1 MTVADVLTLALDF
14 AYLGVLVIAVSE
26 YRRRREPVGLAVV
39 AVFAA
44 VFVLFAFSGVGRILP
59 QLAVVTGVSAFAG
72 FLALPVLTLNLV
84 RHFQTVPDWLMRSSV
99 GLAILLGLG
108 TIVVVLG
115 ALGGAGTGPILV
127 LALAALSFFLILEL
141 IAATGFLRE
150 LLRRSGAS
158 RARLMIAGMATAL
171 LGVAAL
177 IILLGGLGGGTAG
190 TSSAGTLFSL
200 LALIAAFGY
209 LLAFQPPV
217 FLHRLGQQATA
228 YEFVRRLNALPTGG
242 AADDI
247 WRLLAQISA
256 DSIGA
261 RAAAVAV
268 REEDGRVRRITVD
281 GWPVDA
287 SGAASDP
294 SALSPADLPGRWRLL
309 RLPLVLDER
318 TIGELELFVEGSPL
332 FVADDLAVLQ
342 LISRRA
348 ILAAEREEVLGE
360 HERLIVE
367 LRSASAAKSDF
378 LAAMSHELR
387 MPLNSI
393 IGFSELLERP
403 ISPDGH
409 QAATVEEFAGHIHGS
424 GLHLLELINEVLD
437 LAKVEAGKLDL
448 RPTVFDLRTLVDETI
463 ETMQPLA
470 ARKSIRLTS
479 EGDGRL
485 DLEADQSRIRQVVF
499 NLLSNAIKFTP
510 DGGSVRVV
518 LSRDGRTCRLAVI
531 DTGVGIAPGDQ
542 ASIFEAFK
550 QTPAAAGLEGTGL
563 GLTLARQLV
572 EAHGGRIS
580 LESEVGRGS
589 RFSIVLPLGKAAP
602 SLAWAPD
609 MLDVVGA
616 MGATTEPEAGQA
628 LVLAIE
634 DDPSAAELL
643 RVYLEEAGFATAIAP
658 DGRTGIESATSLRP
672 AAIILDILL
681 PDLDGWDVLQR
692 LKGAEATRDIPVI
705 VVSVVDDA
713 PLGFALGAVDYFVKP
728 VAREALL
735 ASLGRL
741 TFTTKVRTRTVTA
754 LVIDADPA
762 AGAGY
767 REQLEPDGFRVVV
780 AASGEEGMQ
789 RAREERPDLILLD
802 LILPDTDGP
811 DLVARLKADPATAEI
826 PIWVTTRGD
835 LDEHERARINGKVQ
849 GVVVRGG
856 SGLDAL
862 KSWLDRIATGPRASS

>member
-1 MTVADVLTLALDF
+1 MTLADVLTLALGV
-14 AYLGVLVIAVSE
+14 AYLSVLVIAVGE
-26 YRRRREPVGLAVV
+26 YRRRREPVSLAVV
-39 AVFAA
+39 AVFFA
-44 VFVLFAFSGVGRILP
+44 VFVLFA
-59 QLAVVTGVSAFAG
+59 VTGLGRLLPGLRMITAASAFAA

-84 RHFQTVPDWLMRSSV
+84 RHFEAIPDWLIRASSAF
-99 GLAILLGLG
+99 AILLGLG
-108 TIVVVLG
+108 AIVVAWRG
-115 ALGGAGTGPILV
+115 AAETGTGTILAV
-127 LALAALSFFLILEL
+127 LLASLSFFVVLEL
-141 IAATGFLRE
+141 VAAAGFFHE
-150 LLRRSGAS
+150 SVRRAGAS
-158 RARLMIAGMATAL
+158 RARLMIAGVSTTL
-171 LGVAAL
+171 LGIAAL
-177 IILLGGLGGGTAG
+177 TIIVGGLSSGTEG
-190 TSSAGTLFSL
+190 TNSTGTLVSV
-200 LALIAAFGY
+200 LALTAAFGY
-209 LLAFQPPV
+209 LIAFQPPA
-217 FLHRLGQQATA
+217 FLYRLGQQSTA

-268 REEDGRVRRITVD
+268 RDDHGRARRITVGD
-281 GWPVDA
+281 WPKDA
-287 SGAASDP
+287 SGAPSDP
-294 SALSPADLPGRWRLL
+294 GRLSPEDLPRRWR
-309 RLPLVLDER
+309 RIGVPLALDGR
-318 TIGELELFVEGSPL
+318 SIGELDLFVEGSPL

-348 ILAAEREEVLGE
+348 ILAAEREEVLAE
-360 HERLIVE
+360 RERLIDE

-387 MPLNSI
+387 TPLNSI

-409 QAATVEEFAGHIHGS
+409 EAATVEEFAGHIHGS

-448 RPTVFDLRTLVDETI
+448 RPTVFDLEELVRQTI
-463 ETMQPLA
+463 EQMQPIA
-470 ARKSIRLTS
+470 DRKSIRIGV
-479 EGDGRL
+479 EADGRQ
-485 DLEADQSRIRQVVF
+485 DVEADRGRIRQVVF

-510 DGGSVRVV
+510 EDGSVRVL
-518 LSRDGRTCRLAVI
+518 LSGDGRSARLEVV
-531 DTGVGIAPGDQ
+531 DTGVGIATDDQ

-572 EAHGGRIS
+572 EAHGGSID

-589 RFSIVLPLGKAAP
+589 RFTVVLPLGRASREPAAT
-602 SLAWAPD
+602 ATAT
-609 MLDVVGA
+609 GA
-616 MGATTEPEAGQA
+616 AAEPVAAGQR

-643 RVYLEEAGFATAIAP
+643 RVYLEEAGFAFAIAP
-658 DGRTGIESATSLRP
+658 DGRTGVEWATSLRP
-672 AAIILDILL
+672 AAIVLDILL
-681 PDLDGWDVLQR
+681 PDFDGWEVLQR

-728 VAREALL
+728 VSREALL
-735 ASLGRL
+735 GSLGLL
-741 TFTTKVRTRTVTA
+741 TFTTKVQTRVVTA

-767 REQLEPDGFRVVV
+767 KAQLEPDGFRVVV
-780 AASGEEGMQ
+780 ADSGEAGMQ
-789 RAREERPDLILLD
+789 RARDERPDLILLD
-802 LILPDTDGP
+802 LILPDTDGM
-811 DLVARLKADPATAEI
+811 DLVARLKADPATSDI

-835 LDEHERARINGKVQ
+835 LDDRERARINGRVQ
-849 GVVVRGG
+849 GVVVRDG
-856 SGLDAL
+856 SGLDAM
-862 KSWLDRIATGPRASS
+862 KGWLDRIATGPRASS

>member
-1 MTVADVLTLALDF
+1 
-14 AYLGVLVIAVSE
+14 
-26 YRRRREPVGLAVV
+26 
-39 AVFAA
+39 
-44 VFVLFAFSGVGRILP
+44 
-59 QLAVVTGVSAFAG
+59 
-72 FLALPVLTLNLV
+72 
-84 RHFQTVPDWLMRSSV
+84 
-99 GLAILLGLG
+99 
-108 TIVVVLG
+108 
-115 ALGGAGTGPILV
+115 
-127 LALAALSFFLILEL
+127 
-141 IAATGFLRE
+141 
-150 LLRRSGAS
+150 
-158 RARLMIAGMATAL
+158 
-171 LGVAAL
+171 
-177 IILLGGLGGGTAG
+177 
-190 TSSAGTLFSL
+190 
-200 LALIAAFGY
+200 
-209 LLAFQPPV
+209 
-217 FLHRLGQQATA
+217 
-228 YEFVRRLNALPTGG
+228 
-242 AADDI
+242 
-247 WRLLAQISA
+247 
-256 DSIGA
+256 
-261 RAAAVAV
+261 
-268 REEDGRVRRITVD
+268 
-281 GWPVDA
+281 
-287 SGAASDP
+287 
-294 SALSPADLPGRWRLL
+294 
-309 RLPLVLDER
+309 
-318 TIGELELFVEGSPL
+318 L

-348 ILAAEREEVLGE
+348 ILAAEREEVLAE
-360 HERLIVE
+360 RERLIVE

-387 MPLNSI
+387 TPLNSI

-448 RPTVFDLRTLVDETI
+448 RPTVFDLKELVDHTI

-470 ARKSIRLTS
+470 DRKSIRLTA
-479 EGDGRL
+479 EGDERL
-485 DLEADQSRIRQVVF
+485 DIEADQGRIRQVVF

-510 DGGSVRVV
+510 DDGSVRVV
-518 LSRDGRTCRLAVI
+518 LARDGRTCRLAVI
-531 DTGVGIAPGDQ
+531 DTGVGIAADDQ

-580 LESEVGRGS
+580 VESEPGRGS

-602 SLAWAPD
+602 SLAWATEV
-609 MLDVVGA
+609 LDVVGA
-616 MGATTEPEAGQA
+616 MGATTEPAAGQA

-643 RVYLEEAGFATAIAP
+643 RVYLEEAGYATAIAP
-658 DGRTGIESATSLRP
+658 DGRTGIEWATSLRP
-672 AAIILDILL
+672 AAVILDILL

-735 ASLGRL
+735 GSLGRL

-754 LVIDADPA
+754 LVIDADPD

-767 REQLEPDGFRVVV
+767 RAQLEPDGFRVVV

-789 RAREERPDLILLD
+789 RARDERPDLILLD

-811 DLVARLKADPATAEI
+811 DLVARLKADPDTAEI

-835 LDEHERARINGKVQ
+835 LDEDERARINGKVQ

>member
-1 MTVADVLTLALDF
+1 MTLADVLTLALGV
-14 AYLGVLVIAVSE
+14 AYLSVLVIAVGE
-26 YRRRREPVGLAVV
+26 YRRRREPISLAVV
-39 AVFAA
+39 AVFFA
-44 VFVLFAFSGVGRILP
+44 VFVLFA
-59 QLAVVTGVSAFAG
+59 VTGLGRLLPELRMVTASSAFAA

-84 RHFQTVPDWLMRSSV
+84 RHFEAIPDWLIRASTAFAV
-99 GLAILLGLG
+99 LLGLG
-108 TIVVVLG
+108 AILVAWRG
-115 ALGGAGTGPILV
+115 PAEAGTGTILAV
-127 LALAALSFFLILEL
+127 LLASLSFFVVLEL
-141 IAATGFLRE
+141 VAAAGFLRE
-150 LLRRSGAS
+150 SIRRAGAS
-158 RARLMIAGMATAL
+158 RARLMIAGVSTAL
-171 LGVAAL
+171 LGIAAL
-177 IILLGGLGGGTAG
+177 TIIVGGLGSGTEG
-190 TSSAGTLFSL
+190 TNSTGTLVSA
-200 LALIAAFGY
+200 LALTAAFGY
-209 LLAFQPPV
+209 LLAFQPPA
-217 FLHRLGQQATA
+217 FLYRLGQQSTA

-268 REEDGRVRRITVD
+268 RDDHGRARRITV
-281 GWPVDA
+281 GAWPKDA
-287 SGAASDP
+287 SGAPSDP
-294 SALSPADLPGRWRLL
+294 GRLSPEDLPRRWR
-309 RLPLVLDER
+309 RIGVPLALDGR
-318 TIGELELFVEGSPL
+318 SIGELDLYVEGSPL

-348 ILAAEREEVLGE
+348 ILAAEREEVLAE
-360 HERLIVE
+360 RERLIDE

-387 MPLNSI
+387 TPLNSI

-409 QAATVEEFAGHIHGS
+409 EAATVQEFAGHIHGS

-448 RPTVFDLRTLVDETI
+448 RPTVFDLEELVRQTI
-463 ETMQPLA
+463 EQMQPIA
-470 ARKSIRLTS
+470 DRKAIRIGV
-479 EGDGRL
+479 EADGRQ
-485 DLEADQSRIRQVVF
+485 DVEADRGRIRQVVF

-510 DGGSVRVV
+510 EGGSVRVL
-518 LSRDGRTCRLAVI
+518 LSADGRSARLEVV
-531 DTGVGIAPGDQ
+531 DTGVGIATDDQ

-550 QTPAAAGLEGTGL
+550 QAPAAAGLEGTGL

-572 EAHGGRIS
+572 EAHGGSIN

-589 RFSIVLPLGKAAP
+589 RFSVMLPLGRASREPASAA
-602 SLAWAPD
+602 AA
-609 MLDVVGA
+609 
-616 MGATTEPEAGQA
+616 EPVPAGQR

-643 RVYLEEAGFATAIAP
+643 RVYLEEAGFAFAIAA
-658 DGRTGIESATSLRP
+658 DGRTGVEWATSLRP

-681 PDLDGWDVLQR
+681 PDFDGWEVLQR

-728 VAREALL
+728 VSRESLL
-735 ASLGRL
+735 GSLGLL
-741 TFTTKVRTRTVTA
+741 TFTTKVQTRVVTA

-767 REQLEPDGFRVVV
+767 RAQLEPDGFRVVV
-780 AASGEEGMQ
+780 ADSGAAGMQ
-789 RAREERPDLILLD
+789 RARDDRPDLILLD
-802 LILPDTDGP
+802 LILPDTDGM
-811 DLVARLKADPATAEI
+811 DLVARLKADPATSDI

-835 LDEHERARINGKVQ
+835 LDERERARINGKVQ
-849 GVVVRGG
+849 GVVVRDG

-862 KSWLDRIATGPRASS
+862 KGWLDRIATGPRASS

>member
-1 MTVADVLTLALDF
+1 MTLADVLTLALGV
-14 AYLGVLVIAVSE
+14 AYLSVLVIAIGE
-26 YRRRREPVGLAVV
+26 YRRRREPVSRAVV
-39 AVFAA
+39 AVFVA
-44 VFVLFAFSGVGRILP
+44 VFGLFAVSGLGRLLP
-59 QLAVVTGVSAFAG
+59 GLGSITGVSAFAA

-84 RHFQTVPDWLMRSSV
+84 RHFQAVPDWLIRAST
-99 GLAILLGLG
+99 AIAVLLGLG
-108 TIVVVLG
+108 AIVVVSRPAAG
-115 ALGGAGTGPILV
+115 ASATPDASSGAT
-127 LALAALSFFLILEL
+127 LALVMVSLSFFLILEL
-141 IAATGFLRE
+141 VAAAGFLHE
-150 LLRRSGAS
+150 SFRRSGAS
-158 RARLMIAGMATAL
+158 RARLIIAGISTAL
-171 LGVAAL
+171 LGFAAL
-177 IILLGGLGGGTAG
+177 TIILGGLSSGSEG
-190 TSSAGTLFSL
+190 TSSAGTLFSV

-209 LLAFQPPV
+209 LLAFQPPA
-217 FLHRLGQQATA
+217 FLYRLGQQSTA

-261 RAAAVAV
+261 RAGAVAIHH
-268 REEDGRVRRITVD
+268 DSGRVRRITV
-281 GWPVDA
+281 GAWPLDA
-287 SGAASDP
+287 SGAPGDP
-294 SALSPADLPGRWRLL
+294 SRLEPEDVPRRWRLI
-309 RLPLVLDER
+309 RVPLALDGR
-318 TIGELELFVEGSPL
+318 SIGDVELFVAGSPL

-342 LISRRA
+342 LIARRA
-348 ILAAEREEVLGE
+348 VLAAEREQVLAE
-360 HERLIVE
+360 RERLIVE
-367 LRSASAAKSDF
+367 LRAASAAKSDF

-387 MPLNSI
+387 TPLNSI

-409 QAATVEEFAGHIHGS
+409 EAATVEEFAGHIHSS

-448 RPTVFDLRTLVDETI
+448 RPTVFDLEQLVRNTI

-470 ARKSIRLTS
+470 DRKSILLVI
-479 EGDGRL
+479 EADGRQ
-485 DLEADQSRIRQVVF
+485 DVEADQSRIRQVVF

-510 DGGSVRVV
+510 DGGSVRAL
-518 LSRDGRTCRLAVI
+518 LSSDGRTARLEVV
-531 DTGVGIAPGDQ
+531 DTGVGIAVTDQ

-550 QTPAAAGLEGTGL
+550 QAPAAAGLEGTGL

-572 EAHGGRIS
+572 EAHGGSID
-580 LESEVGRGS
+580 LVSEVGRGS
-589 RFSIVLPLGKAAP
+589 RFSVVLPLGRAAQEP
-602 SLAWAPD
+602 AP
-609 MLDVVGA
+609 A
-616 MGATTEPEAGQA
+616 AASAEPIPAGQR

-643 RVYLEEAGFATAIAP
+643 RVYLEEAGFSIAIAA
-658 DGRTGIESATSLRP
+658 DGRTGIEWATTLKP

-681 PDLDGWDVLQR
+681 PDLDGWEVLQR
-692 LKGAEATRDIPVI
+692 LKGDKATREIPVI

-728 VAREALL
+728 VSREALL
-735 ASLGRL
+735 GSLGLL
-741 TFTTKVRTRTVTA
+741 TFTTKVQTRIVTA

-762 AGAGY
+762 AGARY
-767 REQLEPDGFRVVV
+767 KSQLEPDGFRVVL
-780 AASGEEGMQ
+780 AETGEAGMQ
-789 RAREERPDLILLD
+789 QARNERPDLILLD

-811 DLVARLKADPATAEI
+811 DLVARLKADPATSDI

-835 LDEHERARINGKVQ
+835 LDDGERARINGKVQ

-862 KSWLDRIATGPRASS
+862 KGWLDRIAASPRASS

>member
-1 MTVADVLTLALDF
+1 MTVSDFLTLALDF

-39 AVFAA
+39 AVFLA
-44 VFVLFAFSGVGRILP
+44 VFVLFAFSGLGRVLP
-59 QLAVVTGVSAFAG
+59 QVQMIAGVSAFAG

-84 RHFQTVPDWLMRSSV
+84 RHFQAVPDWLMRASV

-108 TIVVVLG
+108 TILVAFGGTAG
-115 ALGGAGTGPILV
+115 AATAPILV
-127 LALAALSFFLILEL
+127 VLLASLSFFLVLEL
-141 IAATGFLRE
+141 VSAAGFLRASE
-150 LLRRSGAS
+150 RRSGAS
-158 RARLMIAGMATAL
+158 RARLMIAGLATAL
-171 LGVAAL
+171 LGIAAL
-177 IILLGGLGGGTAG
+177 IILLGGLGAGTAG
-190 TSSAGTLFSL
+190 TSSAGTLVSL
-200 LALIAAFGY
+200 LALIAGFGY
-209 LLAFQPPV
+209 LLAFQPPA

-268 REEDGRVRRITVD
+268 REEDGRIRRITVG

-287 SGAASDP
+287 SGAPSDP
-294 SALSPADLPGRWRLL
+294 RTLAQADLPGRWRLL
-309 RLPLVLDER
+309 GLPLVLDQR
-318 TIGELELFVEGSPL
+318 TIGELELYVEGSPL

-348 ILAAEREEVLGE
+348 ILAAEREEVLAE
-360 HERLIVE
+360 RERLIVE

-387 MPLNSI
+387 TPLNSI

-409 QAATVEEFAGHIHGS
+409 QVATVEEFAGHIHGS

-448 RPTVFDLRTLVDETI
+448 RPTVFDLAELVRHTI
-463 ETMQPLA
+463 DTMQPLA
-470 ARKSIRLTS
+470 DRKSIRLTV
-479 EGDGRL
+479 EGDERL
-485 DLEADQSRIRQVVF
+485 DVEADQGRIRQVVF

-510 DGGSVRVV
+510 NEGSVRVV
-518 LSRDGRTCRLAVI
+518 LAKDGRTCRLAVI
-531 DTGVGIAPGDQ
+531 DTGVGIAADDQ
-542 ASIFEAFK
+542 ASVFEAFK
-550 QTPAAAGLEGTGL
+550 QAPAAAGLEGTGL

-580 LESEVGRGS
+580 LESEPGRGS
-589 RFSIVLPLGKAAP
+589 RFSVVLPLGKAAP
-602 SLAWAPD
+602 SLAWATD
-609 MLDVVGA
+609 VLDVVGA
-616 MGATTEPEAGQA
+616 MGATTEPAAGQA

-634 DDPSAAELL
+634 DDPSAGELL

-658 DGRTGIESATSLRP
+658 DGRTGIEWATSRRP

-692 LKGAEATRDIPVI
+692 LKKAEATRDIPVI

-762 AGAGY
+762 AGAAF
-767 REQLEPDGFRVVV
+767 RAQLEPDGFRVVV
-780 AASGEEGMQ
+780 AGSGQEGIQ
-789 RAREERPDLILLD
+789 RARDERPDLILLD
-802 LILPDTDGP
+802 LLLPDTDGL
-811 DLVARLKADPATAEI
+811 DLVARLKGDPATAEI
-826 PIWVTTRGD
+826 PIWVTTRSD
-835 LDEHERARINGKVQ
+835 LDEGERARINGKVQ

-862 KSWLDRIATGPRASS
+862 KGWLDRIATGPPASS